1 MSSRNPIGLPSAANP
16 LAADH
21 SMRKPMCSD
30 HGYQCIPLR
39 PLSDEAAVEILDFLQ
54 VFTTDFEIRYGD
66 QIRRYYD
73 DRSRHNIVQTNSTVD
88 KDDPPF

>member
-1 MSSRNPIGLPSAANP
+1 
-16 LAADH
+16 
-21 SMRKPMCSD
+21 MCSD

-54 VFTTDFEIRYGD
+54 VFTTDFENRYGN

-73 DRSRHNIVQTNSTVD
+73 ERSRHNIVQTNSSGD
-88 KDDPPF
+88 KGDPPF

>member
-1 MSSRNPIGLPSAANP
+1 MFLRNLTGLPSAEKP

-21 SMRKPMCSD
+21 SMRKPMCSE
-30 HGYQCIPLR
+30 HGHQCAPLQ

-54 VFTTDFEIRYGD
+54 VFTADFEIRYGE

-73 DRSRHNIVQTNSTVD
+73 ELSRHNIVQSNPCVAT
-88 KDDPPF
+88 DDPPF